1 MYYSFLRVNDM
12 RNIMVFEELE
22 ISEDRRRLR
31 RLFRRRF
38 DFFEERGLRLER

>member
-1 MYYSFLRVNDM
+1 
-12 RNIMVFEELE
+12 MVFEELE

-38 DFFEERGLRLER
+38 DFFEERGLYLERKMFERRGRLGERFY